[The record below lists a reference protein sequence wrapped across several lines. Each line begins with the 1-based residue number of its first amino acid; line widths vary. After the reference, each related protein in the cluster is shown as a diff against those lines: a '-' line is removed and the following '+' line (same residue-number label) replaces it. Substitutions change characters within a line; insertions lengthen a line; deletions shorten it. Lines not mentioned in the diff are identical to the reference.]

1 MIIILTKNDCP
12 MCNKLKLY
20 MEHALTNE
28 QLSNIQI
35 VKQEENEDLFKQ
47 LVLKHII
54 LTVPTAILNDNVYHS
69 VTPAILNKL
78 LKKINA

>member
-1 MIIILTKNDCP
+1 

-54 LTVPTAILNDNVYHS
+54 L
-69 VTPAILNKL
+69 
-78 LKKINA
+78 